1 MKLQVAD
8 LNSFYG
14 PAHILFDIALE
25 VGEGEVVALLGR
37 NGAGKSTT
45 FRSIVGLV
53 ENRSGRIVFEGKDV
67 SREPTHAIVRGG
79 LGYVPE
85 ERRIFT
91 DLTVEENLEV
101 GRQPKR
107 PNAPQ
112 WTREKLFTLF
122 PNLGEMRNRP
132 GGRMSGGEQQMLTIA
147 RTLMGNPSLVLLD
160 EPSEGLS
167 PKIVE
172 QMVEAILAMKREGV
186 SIVVSEQNLHFARLD
201 FGPRLHHRAWQDLL
215 RRHDGGTRCAAGY
228 PGRASVAVSGWQ
240 GKGRERRWQG
250 VFRRNERSSLHG
262 RPTSSTSRSA
272 SSCARSGSA
281 TPPSSP
287 AKSASI

>member
-1 MKLQVAD
+1 MKLAVEA
-8 LNSFYG
+8 LNSYYG

-53 ENRSGRIVFEGKDV
+53 AQREGRIVFEGVDV
-67 SREPTHAIVRGG
+67 SKSPTHEIVRRG

-91 DLTVEENLEV
+91 ELTVDENLEV
-101 GRQPKR
+101 GRQPR
-107 PNAPQ
+107 RVNAPF
-112 WTREKLFTLF
+112 WTPEKLFALF
-122 PNLGEMRNRP
+122 PNLAEMRDRP

-172 QMVEAILAMKREGV
+172 QMVDAILTMKKEGV
-186 SIVVSEQNLHFARLD
+186 SLVVSEQNLHFARLICD
-201 FGPRLHHRAWQDLL
+201 RAYIIE
-215 RRHDGGTRCAAGY
+215 RGRICFGGTMGELDA
-228 PGRASVAVSGWQ
+228 
-240 GKGRERRWQG
+240 
-250 VFRRNERSSLHG
+250 
-262 RPTSSTSRSA
+262 RPDIRDA
-272 SSCARSGSA
+272 HLAL
-281 TPPSSP
+281 
-287 AKSASI
+287 